1 VLKRIIDSPA
11 TLAIDVSKKGHP
23 MNLRT
28 ALLAAAASVA
38 VIGTAS
44 AQNVTGFYVG
54 GAAGLSIVDQIDGT
68 YKPVGTKASQDY
80 KSGYGLSG
88 ALGYGY
94 SNGFRSEIEAAYSE
108 ANTKNT
114 SYSLGNGITASTGG
128 NANAFSLFGNA
139 LYDFNLGLP
148 VTPYLGVG
156 LGWLRLAAETKVN
169 STVGNIKLLDDSTD
183 AIGYQL
189 VAGLSLPIVD
199 NLKATLDYR
208 FKSSFNKPKF
218 DTTAEARNLNA
229 NLRTYEADRP
239 MIHNVFL
246 GLRYEFGAPARP
258 ATAATPVQAP
268 APAPAPIAAPA
279 PAPAPAAA
287 PAAQIQRNFL
297 VFFDFNESILT
308 PEASRIIQQA
318 ATTARQG
325 NVTRI
330 TATGHT
336 DTSGSP
342 QYNQRLSERRADA
355 VRADLVRQ
363 GIPASQIVTIGRGES
378 ELRVRTADGVRE
390 PQNRRVEIV
399 LQ

>member
-1 VLKRIIDSPA
+1 MK
-11 TLAIDVSKKGHP
+11 
-23 MNLRT
+23 LRT

-38 VIGTAS
+38 LIGTAS
-44 AQNVTGFYVG
+44 AQNTSGFYIG
-54 GAAGLSIVDQIDGT
+54 GAAGVSIIEKVDGT
-68 YKPVGTKASQDY
+68 YKPAGTKASQDY
-80 KSGYGLSG
+80 KTGYGLLG

-94 SNGFRSEIEAAYSE
+94 SNGFRSEVEAAYSE
-108 ANTKNT
+108 AKTKNS
-114 SYSLGNGITASTGG
+114 SYALGSGITSSTGG

-156 LGWLRLAAETKVN
+156 LGWLRLAAETKTN
-169 STVGNIKLLDDSTD
+169 SNNGNIKLVDDSADTV
-183 AIGYQL
+183 GYQL
-189 VAGLSLPIVD
+189 IAGLSLPIVD

-208 FKSSFNKPKF
+208 FKSSFTKPKF
-218 DTTAEARNLNA
+218 DTSAEARGLNA
-229 NLRTYEADRP
+229 NLRTFEADRP

-258 ATAATPVQAP
+258 APAATPVQAP
-268 APAPAPIAAPA
+268 APAPAPAPVAAPA

-297 VFFDFNESILT
+297 VFFDFNEATLT

-363 GIPASQIVTIGRGES
+363 GIPANQIVTIGRGES

>member
-1 VLKRIIDSPA
+1 
-11 TLAIDVSKKGHP
+11 
-23 MNLRT
+23 MNFRT
-28 ALLAAAASVA
+28 ALLAAAASIVL
-38 VIGTAS
+38 IGSAS
-44 AQNVTGFYVG
+44 ALNTSCFYIG
-54 GAAGLSIVDQIDGT
+54 GAAGLTFLDDVDGT
-68 YKPVGTKASQDY
+68 YKPANSKGAEKY
-80 KSGYGLSG
+80 KTGYGLLG

-94 SNGFRSEIEAAYSE
+94 GNGFRSEIEVAYSDSK
-108 ANTKNT
+108 AKNS
-114 SYSLGNGITASTGG
+114 SYSLGSGITTSTGG
-128 NANAFSLFGNA
+128 NASAFSVLGNA
-139 LYDFNLGLP
+139 LYDFNFGLP

-156 LGWLRLAAETKVN
+156 LGWVRLNAESKVN
-169 STVGNIKLLDDSTD
+169 SNVGNIKLIDDD
-183 AIGYQL
+183 ADAVGYQL
-189 VAGLSLPIVD
+189 IAGLSLPIMD

-208 FKSSFNKPKF
+208 FKSTFNKPKF
-218 DTTAEARNLNA
+218 DTTAQTRALDA
-229 NLRTYEADRP
+229 NLRTFEADRP

-258 ATAATPVQAP
+258 APAATPVQAP
-268 APAPAPIAAPA
+268 SPAPAPAPVAAPA

-297 VFFDFNESILT
+297 VFFDFNESTLT

-363 GIPASQIVTIGRGES
+363 GIPANQIVTIGRGES